1 MRTTVDI
8 DDQLL
13 LYAKHLAV
21 QQGCTFKKILED
33 ALRDFFSHQS
43 RQHEPV
49 SLETFSGVGLK
60 PGVNLDN
67 GRSLN
72 DIMDGY

>member
-13 LYAKHLAV
+13 LHAKQQAV
-21 QQGCTFKKILED
+21 QQGCTLKQILED

-43 RQHEPV
+43 LSHETV
-49 SLETFSGVGLK
+49 RLETFSGAGLK

-67 GRSLN
+67 SRNLS